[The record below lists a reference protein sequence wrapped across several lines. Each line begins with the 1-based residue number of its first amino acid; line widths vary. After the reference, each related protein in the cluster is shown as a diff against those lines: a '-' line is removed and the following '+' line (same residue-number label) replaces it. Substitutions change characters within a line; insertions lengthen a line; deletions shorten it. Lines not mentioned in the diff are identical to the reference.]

1 MCLGLVQRT
10 TPSQPLCYPRRPPCG
25 DVAGSRGV
33 AGTNDLKQNARPGFR
48 ARRDGGHDPLVGREL
63 RAGGDCAAG
72 GGDRRE
78 QRVPARPL
86 AAAGRSRASGYH
98 RGRGGRR
105 QRAWLSGAL
114 RRHGGG
120 EPGVGLG
127 RAQLRRALQPL
138 RQPDQAERHTR
149 AARALPAQADLG
161 RACRRARHER
171 AGRGLGRG
179 GDAHAG
185 DTQGRSLRPQRVQ
198 DVDHQR
204 AGRRGPRGLR
214 QDRPGRRQPGHH
226 RLPHREGHGR
236 LLHRPKTRQA
246 RHARLK
252 HLRIGVRGLRGAG
265 GERDR
270 RAGRQAWAC

>member
-10 TPSQPLCYPRRPPCG
+10 TPSQPLCYLRRPPCG
-25 DVAGSRGV
+25 GVAGSRGV
-33 AGTNDLKQNARPGFR
+33 AGTNDLQPNVRPRLR
-48 ARRDGGHDPLVGREL
+48 AGRDGGHDPLVGREL
-63 RAGGDCAAG
+63 RAGGDSAAG

-86 AAAGRSRASGYH
+86 AAARRPRASGYH

-105 QRAWLSGAL
+105 QRARLSGAL

-120 EPGVGLG
+120 EPGLGLG

-185 DTQGRSLRPQRVQ
+185 RY
-198 DVDHQR
+198 
-204 AGRRGPRGLR
+204 AGAIATSSTGPRCGSPMGR
-214 QDRPGRRQPGHH
+214 TPRSSWSTPRP
-226 RLPHREGHGR
+226 
-236 LLHRPKTRQA
+236 TRTPA
-246 RHARLK
+246 A
-252 HLRIGVRGLRGAG
+252 GASPPS
-265 GERDR
+265 
-270 RAGRQAWAC
+270 